1 MELRQYTDCRILTML
16 KEDEMAKQ
24 GIRRVSS
31 NQHQCKIFKH
41 PVESLALLPYMGLH
55 PANLRDAC
63 PHKVRDR

>member
-31 NQHQCKIFKH
+31 NQGRYNTLK
-41 PVESLALLPYMGLH
+41 PPPLSLATLP
-55 PANLRDAC
+55 
-63 PHKVRDR
+63 